1 MGSLADC
8 RVIVRT
14 GGRLAEGRLAW
25 HEGARGRMLPSVI
38 VGLQEL
44 GPASVEVLEAGDE
57 RTEALVAAG

>member
-25 HEGARGRMLPSVI
+25 HEGARGRMLQSVI

>member
-1 MGSLADC
+1 VGSLADC

-14 GGRLAEGRLAW
+14 GGRLAEGRIAW
-25 HEGARGRMLPSVI
+25 TEGARGRMLPSVI